1 MRILLARLREL
12 VWPAVIAAVLGPLA
26 IIVAIVSPE
35 SIGLVVALG
44 STAITMATLANRA

>member
-1 MRILLARLREL
+1 MRLILARLRGL

-26 IIVAIVSPE
+26 IIVALVSPG
-35 SIGLVVALG
+35 SIALVVALG